1 MSVSRVATTG
11 LRVYWRK
18 LQMNPEEKAQAS
30 IQRIKNALDLFP
42 ISQDRL
48 DFVEN
53 FLLEEVTP

>member
-1 MSVSRVATTG
+1 
-11 LRVYWRK
+11 
-18 LQMNPEEKAQAS
+18 MNPEEKAQAS